1 MKAILNFEFNQS
13 RVRKSQGKKK
23 KKNRMIVNFLNRV
36 LIIYAR

>member
-13 RVRKSQGKKK
+13 KVRKSQGKKK
-23 KKNRMIVNFLNRV
+23 KSRMIVNLLNRV

>member
-13 RVRKSQGKKK
+13 KVRKSQGKKK
-23 KKNRMIVNFLNRV
+23 KNRINVNFLNRV

>member
-13 RVRKSQGKKK
+13 KVRKSQGKKK
-23 KKNRMIVNFLNRV
+23 KNRMNVNFLNRV

>member
-13 RVRKSQGKKK
+13 QVRKSRVK

>member
-13 RVRKSQGKKK
+13 KVRKSQGKKK
-23 KKNRMIVNFLNRV
+23 KNRMIVNLLNRV

>member
-13 RVRKSQGKKK
+13 QVRKSQGKK

>member
-13 RVRKSQGKKK
+13 QVRKSQGK